1 MRSQCGIIPRN
12 MKSMLVVMVGLM
24 ASSCT
29 RFSIYGFAF
38 SCIFVRLIIFNIIR
52 IWVAM
57 TVVVVAAATV
67 FFCLFIY
74 FVYCFFLRIMH
85 YCHQRRHC
93 CYSLDFFLSSWSLQ
107 FLVTF
112 ISSSFNGIVVLELNK
127 YLHVFQMLFV
137 PRIHSLAPFGSSF
150 VRSFVHSNFVYD
162 SKLDVSCTYLRNS
175 IFFCLI
181 LLWMFGAY
189 FCLVLFK
196 VVFASI

>member
-1 MRSQCGIIPRN
+1 
-12 MKSMLVVMVGLM
+12 M

-74 FVYCFFLRIMH
+74 FVYCFFLCIMH

-112 ISSSFNGIVVLELNK
+112 ISSSFNGIVVLELKK

-137 PRIHSLAPFGSSF
+137 PRSYTHWLRLV
-150 VRSFVHSNFVYD
+150 VRSFVRLFTQI
-162 SKLDVSCTYLRNS
+162 LFMIRNWT
-175 IFFCLI
+175 FRALTCETL
-181 LLWMFGAY
+181 Y
-189 FCLVLFK
+189 FSV
-196 VVFASI
+196 